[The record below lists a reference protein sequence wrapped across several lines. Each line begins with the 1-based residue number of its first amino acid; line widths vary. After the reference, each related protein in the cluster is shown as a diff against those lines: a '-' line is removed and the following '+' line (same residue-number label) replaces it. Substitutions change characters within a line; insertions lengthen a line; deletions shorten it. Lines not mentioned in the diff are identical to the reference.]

1 MSQWNLSL
9 ALEKILIG
17 VNFRLD
23 QKCCETASSANP
35 VFGKQDNHMEKNEVG
50 LLSYTTHIN

>member
-1 MSQWNLSL
+1 MEKSSL
-9 ALEKILIG
+9 FKKL
-17 VNFRLD
+17 
-23 QKCCETASSANP
+23 